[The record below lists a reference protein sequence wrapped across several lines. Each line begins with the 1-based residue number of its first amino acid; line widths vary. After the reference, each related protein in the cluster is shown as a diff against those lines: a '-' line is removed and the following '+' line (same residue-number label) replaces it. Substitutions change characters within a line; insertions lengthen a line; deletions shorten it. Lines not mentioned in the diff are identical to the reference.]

1 MVKDRGEYNPHPR
14 GDAGRASRLALLGL
28 QEMTVPYPSRD
39 NSIFRFDPETIRQDA
54 EGTRIVVH
62 PRYPALVET
71 FLTHKRQHGSSV
83 EKALYAAPW
92 TWQRQVARL
101 VAKRPLAFLTESD
114 TTRLRDGAHLTDGT
128 ETQQWDRVGTDAEG
142 RNENPALRLA
152 EYLSYDEMML
162 GSLLGVSGPSH
173 FVNDGDRC
181 NRAVEAAPGTYE
193 PRGVVVGL
201 VGARFERA
209 GRMDSVHCL
218 PSSRGTAQHPQLT
231 ALFQDFFTGSA
242 QPRGQPA
249 AFDAAMYKA
258 RMRVTVDVLLLEAN
272 DRALAAGRKAY
283 VYVVG
288 LGLGVWLVD
297 NAQPRLYVEAFAEAL
312 GDLGTNGG
320 LGSLG
325 TLEFAWIGV
334 PAATQRQVTDAA
346 ARLGVRVKFS
356 RRNPA
361 AKLAGEEADQLLVLS
376 YAWDSNA
383 FPGNEYWLDSLAA
396 SGDPAA
402 ACMSTIS
409 ELHNPVMNP
418 GFLERIK
425 VLQPSNRS
433 P

>member
-1 MVKDRGEYNPHPR
+1 
-14 GDAGRASRLALLGL
+14 
-28 QEMTVPYPSRD
+28 MTVPYPSRD
-39 NSIFRFDPETIRQDA
+39 NSIFRFDPGTIRQDA
-54 EGTRIVVH
+54 EGDAHHLASKNSIRDAVDVAAAGGAA
-62 PRYPALVET
+62 RGE
-71 FLTHKRQHGSSV
+71 
-83 EKALYAAPW
+83 AAP
-92 TWQRQVARL
+92 RLPDSERHDAAARR
-101 VAKRPLAFLTESD
+101 RPLAC
-114 TTRLRDGAHLTDGT
+114 GT
-128 ETQQWDRVGTDAEG
+128 ETRQWDRVGTDVEG

-201 VGARFERA
+201 VGARFERP

-231 ALFQDFFTGSA
+231 ALFQNFFTGSA
-242 QPRGQPA
+242 HPRDQPA

-258 RMRVTVDVLLLEAN
+258 RMRATVDVLLLEAN

-288 LGLGVWLVD
+288 FGLGVWKVD

-312 GDLGTNGG
+312 GDLGTSGG

-325 TLEFAWIGV
+325 TLEFAWIDL
-334 PAATQRQVTDAA
+334 PATTQRQVTDAA

-361 AKLAGEEADQLLVLS
+361 AKLAGEETDQLLVLS

-383 FPGNEYWLDSLAA
+383 FPGNEYWLGSLAA

-425 VLQPSNRS
+425 VLQPSNR
-433 P
+433 

>member
-1 MVKDRGEYNPHPR
+1 MANDREEYHPHPR
-14 GDAGRASRLALLGL
+14 WDAGRASRLAMLGL
-28 QEMTVPYPSRD
+28 QEMTVAYPSRD
-39 NSIFRFDPETIRQDA
+39 NSIFRFDPEAVRQDA
-54 EGTRIVVH
+54 EETRITVH
-62 PRYPALVET
+62 PQYPALVEA
-71 FLTHKRQHGSSV
+71 FLTHKRQHGCSI

-101 VAKRPLAFLTESD
+101 VAKRPLAFLTGSD
-114 TTRLRDGAHLTDGT
+114 MTRLRDGTRLSGGT
-128 ETQQWDRVGTDAEG
+128 ETQEWDRVGTDVEG

-173 FVNDGDRC
+173 FINDG
-181 NRAVEAAPGTYE
+181 NRYNSAVETAPGTYE

-201 VGARFERA
+201 VGARFERP

-218 PSSRGTAQHPQLT
+218 PPSRETAQHPQLT
-231 ALFQDFFTGSA
+231 ALFQNFFTGST
-242 QPRGQPA
+242 QPRDQTV

-272 DRALAAGRKAY
+272 DRALAVGRKAY

-288 LGLGVWLVD
+288 LGLGVWQV
-297 NAQPRLYVEAFAEAL
+297 NNVQPRLYVEAVAEAL
-312 GDLGTNGG
+312 GELGSNGG
-320 LGSLG
+320 LRSLG

-334 PAATQRQVTDAA
+334 PATTQRLVTDTA
-346 ARLGVRVKFS
+346 ARLSVPVKFS

-383 FPGNEYWLDSLAA
+383 FPGNEYWLGSLAD

-425 VLQPSNRS
+425 VLQPSNR
-433 P
+433 

>member
-1 MVKDRGEYNPHPR
+1 MADDRKEYSPHPR
-14 GDAGRASRLALLGL
+14 WDAGRVSRLALLGL

-39 NSIFRFDPETIRQDA
+39 NSIFRFDSETIRRDA
-54 EGTRIVVH
+54 EGTRIIVH
-62 PRYPALVET
+62 PRYPALVEA
-71 FLTHKRQHGSSV
+71 FLTHKREYGSSV

-101 VAKRPLAFLTESD
+101 VAKRPLAFLTASD
-114 TTRLRDGAHLTDGT
+114 TTRLRDGAHLARGT
-128 ETQQWDRVGTDAEG
+128 ETQEWDRVGTDVEG

-162 GSLLGVSGPSH
+162 GSLLGVSGPSQ
-173 FVNDGDRC
+173 FVNDGNRY
-181 NRAVEAAPGTYE
+181 NRAGEGAPGTYE
-193 PRGVVVGL
+193 PRGVIVGL
-201 VGARFERA
+201 VGARFERP

-218 PSSRGTAQHPQLT
+218 PALRGTQQHPQLT
-231 ALFQDFFTGSA
+231 TLFQNFFTGSA
-242 QPRGQPA
+242 RPQDQAA
-249 AFDAAMYKA
+249 AFDGTMYKA

-288 LGLGVWLVD
+288 LGLGVWQVD
-297 NAQPRLYVEAFAEAL
+297 NAQPQLYVEAFAEAL
-312 GDLGTNGG
+312 GELGTNGG

-325 TLEFAWIGV
+325 TLEFAWINV
-334 PAATQRQVTDAA
+334 PAATQRLVTDAA

-361 AKLAGEEADQLLVLS
+361 AKLAAEEADQLLVLS

-383 FPGNEYWLDSLAA
+383 FPGNEYWLGSLAA

-418 GFLERIK
+418 GFLERIR
-425 VLQPSNRS
+425 VLQPSNR
-433 P
+433 